1 MLKVLEADF
10 ARLPALIG
18 APPAPDPDTQ
28 TVEDVVALLDAAAAE
43 PSVQLGL
50 F

>member
-1 MLKVLEADF
+1 MLEVLKSDF
-10 ARLPALIG
+10 ARLPELMG
-18 APPAPDPDTQ
+18 REVAPPEPVYVAPA
-28 TVEDVVALLDAAAAE
+28 VAE